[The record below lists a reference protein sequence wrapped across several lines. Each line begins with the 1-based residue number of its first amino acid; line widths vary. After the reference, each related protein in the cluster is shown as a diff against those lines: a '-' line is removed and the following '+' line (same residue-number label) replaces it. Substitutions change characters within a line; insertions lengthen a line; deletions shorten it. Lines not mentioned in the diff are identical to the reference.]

1 MTANVLGDIHKQ
13 ILTEATVLISKD
25 QNEWADLKYIRLAKE
40 HQQRFANLEPTS
52 VEELKATLNEFQKF
66 CNKCLRI
73 KTKTGEL
80 QPFFLNEA
88 QRTFADIIL
97 TGLISGKPVRAIILK
112 ARQMGFS
119 TVSEAIIYYLSSLQE
134 AKNAYIVAQ
143 DSSASENL
151 YDMFRIYYENIPDNM
166 KPMRKRNN
174 ARRLTFENPTI
185 KEDERKK
192 NPGLKSKITVAS
204 AENKVLARSE
214 TIHYLHASEYAFWPA
229 SKKKKHST
237 SLFAALSKEPGTIG
251 IIESTANGME
261 DFKQMWDAAVK
272 GENEY
277 TPLFFPWFAMPTY
290 RMPVPDQFECSVE
303 EEELKERYKVDDEQ
317 LQWRRY
323 TIRNDFNGDARQF
336 RQEYP
341 SVPEEAFLLS
351 GEGVFD
357 NEEIQ
362 RKMNQISIVP
372 SHYEIDIPK
381 KRVSENKSGKLL
393 IYRLPEEGKRYVIGA
408 DTSKGTSKR
417 GDYQSAYVLEWRT
430 GEMCAAIHGHWD
442 TDQYG
447 KRLDVLGCFYNTAL
461 LAVEENNTGHSV
473 INTLENTCKYPLMYV
488 YNKRDY
494 GWNTNKATRPVMM
507 SDFKEAIRDDL
518 YPIHDV
524 ELYKECLTLIDNNGK
539 EEADHGCHDD
549 RIMAYAIALQIRQE
563 ADRYFEWYDKRHGT
577 DRKERGRPSRE
588 RPQRERRR

>member
-1 MTANVLGDIHKQ
+1 MANVLAQIHKQ
-13 ILTEATVLISKD
+13 LLADAHISAPKEENKWNDLT
-25 QNEWADLKYIRLAKE
+25 YIRLAEE
-40 HQQRFANLEPTS
+40 HERRLAILEPAS
-52 VEELKATLNEFQKF
+52 VKELKLTLNDFERF
-66 CNKCLRI
+66 CNKCLKI
-73 KTKTGEL
+73 KTKSGEL
-80 QPFFLNEA
+80 LPFLLNEA
-88 QRTFADIIL
+88 QRQFADIVL
-97 TGLISGKPVRAIILK
+97 KGLIDGKPVRVIILK

-119 TVSEAIIYYLSSLQE
+119 TVTEAIIYYLSSLQE
-134 AKNAYIVAQ
+134 AKNAFIVAQ

-151 YDMFRIYYENIPDNM
+151 YDMFRLYYENIPDNI

-261 DFKQMWDAAVK
+261 DFKQMWDAAEK

-290 RMPVPDQFECSVE
+290 RMPVPDDFELTAE
-303 EEELKERYKVDDEQ
+303 EEELKNLYGVDNEQ

-323 TIRNDFNGDARQF
+323 TIRNDFNGDVRQF

-341 SVPEEAFLLS
+341 SIPEEAFLLS

-362 RKMNQISIVP
+362 RKMNRIKKKP
-372 SHYEIDIPK
+372 DHYDIDIPK
-381 KRVSENKSGKLL
+381 KRVSDNKNGKLL
-393 IYRLPEEGKRYVIGA
+393 IFRLPEKDKRYVIGA
-408 DTSKGTSKR
+408 DTSKGTSKK
-417 GDYQSAYVLEWRT
+417 GDYQAAYVLEWRT
-430 GEMCAAIHGHWD
+430 GEMCAVLHGHWD

-447 KRLDVLGCFYNTAL
+447 KRLDILGHFYNTAL
-461 LAVEENNTGHSV
+461 LAVEDNNTGHSV
-473 INTLENTCKYPLMYV
+473 LNTLENTCQYPLMYIH
-488 YNKRDY
+488 KQDY
-494 GWNTNKATRPVMM
+494 GWHTDKASRPIMM
-507 SDFKEAIRDDL
+507 SDFKEAIRDEL
-518 YPIHDV
+518 YAVYDV
-524 ELYKECLTLIDNNGK
+524 ELFKECLTLIDNNGK
-539 EEADHGCHDD
+539 EEADTGCHDD
-549 RIMAYAIALQIRQE
+549 RIMAYAIALQVRQV
-563 ADRYFEWYDKRHGT
+563 AARYFEWYDKRYGGKEESGRPS
-577 DRKERGRPSRE
+577 RKRPSRE
-588 RPQRERRR
+588 RR